1 LKKADNAA
9 GRPVLKDET
18 AFGVG
23 AEERRREMSEVEK
36 ALDNIEME
44 NADDARSG
52 RRKRPEGDEAPPR
65 RIVVDKRTHRVRLEN
80 ETESEVTVVI
90 EERGGKG

>member
-1 LKKADNAA
+1 MSE
-9 GRPVLKDET
+9 KDVSTHDVE
-18 AFGVG
+18 G
-23 AEERRREMSEVEK
+23 AE
-36 ALDNIEME
+36 
-44 NADDARSG
+44 SG
-52 RRKRPEGDEAPPR
+52 RARPRPNAGAAPPS

>member
-1 LKKADNAA
+1 
-9 GRPVLKDET
+9 V
-18 AFGVG
+18 
-23 AEERRREMSEVEK
+23 SEVEK
-36 ALDNIEME
+36 ALDNVED
-44 NADDARSG
+44 ADTG
-52 RRKRPEGDEAPPR
+52 RPKRPAGEESPPR